1 VSVEGLWTTEI
12 FGLWGWEHRG
22 VLVLSNGRVF
32 GGGNNH
38 HSTGRYAEDGGE
50 VSISLHISYHGT
62 PRTMFGATEREFTL
76 EMSGVHTGAQI
87 TGEMYRSDRH
97 ELKLPFRLT
106 RRADVS

>member
-1 VSVEGLWTTEI
+1 MSVEGLWTTEI

-22 VLVLSNGRVF
+22 VLVLRNGRAL

-38 HSTGRYAEDGGE
+38 HSTGRYTEDGGD
-50 VSISLHISYHGT
+50 VSISLQIIYHGT

-76 EMSGVHTGAQI
+76 EVSGVRKGNQI
-87 TGEMYRSDRH
+87 TGEMYRADRR

-106 RRADVS
+106 HRADMS